1 MQAPAQK
8 SFTGQRATTGFTL
21 IELMITV
28 AIIGILGAIALPAY
42 TDYVLRGKITEATG
56 QLSGAR
62 VRLEQFYQD
71 NRSYE
76 STTTPGNCGIT
87 LGATK
92 HFTYACVLGASNQQY
107 TITASGVATAGTGG
121 FAFTINQSNN
131 MTTGAVPSNWKLP
144 SPNNCWVQKK
154 TGIC

>member
-1 MQAPAQK
+1 MRA
-8 SFTGQRATTGFTL
+8 SGQRDFAARDAVTGFTL

-76 STTTPGNCGIT
+76 STTTPGDCGIT

-92 HFTYACVLGASNQQY
+92 HFTYACALGASNQEY
-107 TITASGVATAGTGG
+107 TITASGVASAGTGG
-121 FAFTINQSNN
+121 FGFTIDQSNN
-131 MTTGAVPSNWKLP
+131 MTTAAVPANWKLP

>member
-1 MQAPAQK
+1 MHFVREKRYSVGRHMA
-8 SFTGQRATTGFTL
+8 GFTL

-28 AIIGILGAIALPAY
+28 AIIGILGAVALPVY
-42 TDYVLRGKITEATG
+42 TDYVLRGKFTEATA

-76 STTTPGNCGIT
+76 STSTPGSCGIT
-87 LGATK
+87 LAATK
-92 HFTYACVLGASNQQY
+92 HFTYACALGGTNQEY
-107 TITASGVATAGTGG
+107 TVTATGVASTAG
-121 FAFTINQSNN
+121 FAFTIDQSNN
-131 MTTGAVPSNWKLP
+131 MTTATVASGWNIP